1 MADRTG
7 TQALRLLA
15 TPINVNVIQA
25 LAEGPRPLFDLRQA
39 AGFPPQTTMRGN
51 MRLLSRTG
59 LLTQHRQAG
68 FPGPMDVELLVAG
81 RELLFVNESLRAWLL
96 TAPTGPIEL
105 GSSAAKGAVK
115 ALVEAWASSIMRAL
129 AARPLLLTE
138 LDSVIRDLSYPALE
152 RRLGAMKVVGQ
163 VERMPGR
170 AGTTPYAAT
179 EWLRRA
185 MSPIIAAV
193 RWERRYLREQTV
205 PIKSRDVEAAFLL
218 AVPLL
223 AIPIGS
229 SGICRMA
236 IELRGADQAAL
247 SGVRVRIEDGRLVE
261 CSSRLEGPADASI
274 IGSAEAWLTALGDGE
289 QADLELSGSRGL
301 AADLVDGLHRTLF
314 GGGASSATRQLGVR
328 S

>member
-15 TPINVNVIQA
+15 TPINVNVLQA
-25 LAEGPRPLFDLRQA
+25 LADEPRSLVDLRQA

-51 MRLLSRTG
+51 MRLLGRTG
-59 LLTQHRQAG
+59 LLTRRRQAG
-68 FPGPMDVELLVAG
+68 FPGPLDVELLTPG
-81 RELLFVNESLRAWLL
+81 RDLLFVNEILRDWLL
-96 TAPTGPIEL
+96 TAPTGPIEP
-105 GSSAAKGAVK
+105 GTSAAKGAVK
-115 ALVEAWASSIMRAL
+115 ALVEAWASSIMRAI

-138 LDSVIRDLSYPALE
+138 LDSVIKGLSYPALE
-152 RRLGAMKVVGQ
+152 RRLSAMKVVGQ

-170 AGTTPYAAT
+170 GGTTPYAAT

-205 PIKSRDVEAAFLL
+205 PINSRDVEAAFLL

-223 AIPIGS
+223 GIPNGLA
-229 SGICRMA
+229 GTCRMA
-236 IELRGADQAAL
+236 IELPGAGQTTL

-261 CSSRLEGPADASI
+261 CSSRLEGSADASV
-274 IGSAEAWLTALGDGE
+274 IGSAEAWLMALGDGE
-289 QADLELSGSRGL
+289 QADLELSGSRSL
-301 AADLVDGLHRTLF
+301 AADLVEGLHRTLF
-314 GGGASSATRQLGVR
+314 GDIASGANRLAGAR